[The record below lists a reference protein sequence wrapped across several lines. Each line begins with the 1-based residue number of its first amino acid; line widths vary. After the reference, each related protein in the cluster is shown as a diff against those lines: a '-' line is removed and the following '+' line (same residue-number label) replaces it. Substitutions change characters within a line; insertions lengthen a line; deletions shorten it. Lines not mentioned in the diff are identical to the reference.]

1 MYYTKGTVFSNI
13 YSENINTHPHILVFV
28 YLCICVFV
36 YDRSSY
42 AECVLGAP
50 VWLDRLAPVA
60 APGSQEGSP
69 PLLLRS
75 PLVVAM
81 MNRTMVFLVILVT
94 FQTFDH
100 TMIHSYEAK

>member
-1 MYYTKGTVFSNI
+1 MI
-13 YSENINTHPHILVFV
+13 AAMQM
-28 YLCICVFV
+28 
-36 YDRSSY
+36 

-75 PLVVAM
+75 PFVVAM
-81 MNRTMVFLVILVT
+81 MNRTTVLLILILVNWAQG
-94 FQTFDH
+94 FLPKALHVLF
-100 TMIHSYEAK
+100 IL

>member
-1 MYYTKGTVFSNI
+1 MYDRSSYAECVLGAPVWLDRLYLYLCIF
-13 YSENINTHPHILVFV
+13 VFV
-28 YLCICVFV
+28 YLCMIAAMQM
-36 YDRSSY
+36 

-100 TMIHSYEAK
+100 TLIHS